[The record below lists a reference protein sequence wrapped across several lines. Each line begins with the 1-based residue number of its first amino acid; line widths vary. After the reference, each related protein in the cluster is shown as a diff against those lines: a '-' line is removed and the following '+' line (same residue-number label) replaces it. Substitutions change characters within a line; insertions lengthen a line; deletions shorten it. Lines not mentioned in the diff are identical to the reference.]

1 MFPPWIH
8 WHTNIASNSTTR
20 GDINLIWNTCI
31 FFNQKAGIFPQVEKN
46 IFFQHP
52 TPFCFGGT
60 KYHRGNLVRLRIS
73 SLAEIWKTL
82 LLLLDGPYRL
92 RFEASFKTGIYLR
105 KRCKH
110 RVFCLFVGFFVY
122 RMILSLKMLKMEDL
136 VAHIGYVNSSKKMAF
151 ILIGSTSHQKLNI
164 CTRASCP
171 AASIS
176 TCGPNRPL
184 LVMIR
189 FGRRVWRG
197 FEKYKVFVSLRSTK
211 YNTFSIIIT
220 QTKPWSIQKSFWS
233 SIFLMSSMISKS
245 LRLKSW

>member
-1 MFPPWIH
+1 MI
-8 WHTNIASNSTTR
+8 STWFETR
-20 GDINLIWNTCI
+20 AFSSIKKRESSPRWKKTS
-31 FFNQKAGIFPQVEKN
+31 FFNTQRLFVS
-46 IFFQHP
+46 
-52 TPFCFGGT
+52 GGT

-92 RFEASFKTGIYLR
+92 RFEASFKTGYTLE
-105 KRCKH
+105 KGANT
-110 RVFCLFVGFFVY
+110 VFFVCLFGFFVY

-197 FEKYKVFVSLRSTK
+197 FEKYKVSVSLRSTK